1 MASRRCGHLDEGVI
15 EEVSAID
22 REIVK
27 LLLKRLE
34 LTKSLDGASLRL
46 LNVEAYTGLRS
57 ALVEAGVSEPYASL
71 FAGLYTAALS
81 RSSGIR
87 VAYLGPR
94 GSFSEE
100 AVMKVFRGVG
110 VVLMPQNSISAV
122 FRAVE
127 EGDASYGV
135 VPLENSL
142 EGSIGETI
150 DMLAD
155 SNLLICGDTELRIRL
170 NLIAKPG
177 TRLEDIRVVVSNPY
191 ALGQARRFIETVLKG
206 ARVEAVSS
214 TAEAVKIAVS
224 SSGVAAIGSEYAA
237 MLYGGEVLLH
247 GIEDYKENYT
257 RFIVIGREAL
267 EVSNTSMYRT
277 AAIFTVKHEPGA
289 LYRALQPFAERRVN
303 LTKIES
309 RPIKGRPWEYKFFV
323 ELEGRVSDSNVAQAL
338 EELGKRAEFLKVLGS
353 YPRIS

>member
-1 MASRRCGHLDEGVI
+1 MDRNLV
-15 EEVSAID
+15 EEVRALD
-22 REIVK
+22 KEIAR

-34 LTKSLDGASLRL
+34 IAKNLDEDSLRL
-46 LNVEAYTGLRS
+46 VNTEVYNFLRR
-57 ALVEAGVSEPYASL
+57 AFTEAGISEPYASL
-71 FAGLYTAALS
+71 FAGLYIATLG
-81 RSSGIR
+81 RSDGIR

-100 AVMKVFRGVG
+100 AVMKVFRGMR

-122 FRAVE
+122 FRVVE

-177 TRLEDIRVVVSNPY
+177 TKLEDIRVIVSNPY
-191 ALGQARRFIETVLKG
+191 ALGQARRFIETVFKG
-206 ARVEAVSS
+206 VRVEVVSS

-224 SSGVAAIGSEYAA
+224 SNGVAAIGSEYAA
-237 MLYGGEVLLH
+237 MLYGGEILLH

-257 RFIVIGREAL
+257 RFMVIGKKAL
-267 EVSNTSMYRT
+267 EVPNASMYRT
-277 AAIFTVKHEPGA
+277 AIIFTVRHEPGA

-323 ELEGRVSDSNVAQAL
+323 ELEGRVNDANVAQAL
-338 EELGKRAEFLKVLGS
+338 EELRKRAEFLKVLGS